1 MAVIQKHF
9 SDKTDWLRM
18 PIPDLIHSA
27 ETSGSTLQQLKKKK
41 KRLHIEHMGKFKSK
55 KGKGKMMQL

>member
-41 KRLHIEHMGKFKSK
+41 RGYILSTWESLKVR
-55 KGKGKMMQL
+55 KGREK